1 MKNRSFFFGL
11 GTGLITGALLL
22 QLMISGGA
30 APLTKE
36 QIVRG
41 AERLNLTVIDES
53 AANTSDNA
61 NVEETDPGDPSEE
74 LSSEGSQDTVS
85 PSAPTAVATPS
96 PVVTPSISEK
106 PSKVIPPK
114 EPSTPADGQVEVP
127 EVPTHT
133 QGAVAPVTPKVTP
146 SAGIS
151 VRIPSGSTLTETANI
166 LANAGVIKDT
176 SGFLKAAN
184 KRKINTIIQS
194 GSYSFTKDESIES
207 IIDKLITLK

>member
-53 AANTSDNA
+53 AADTSDNA
-61 NVEETDPGDPSEE
+61 SVEETDPGDPSGE
-74 LSSEGSQDTVS
+74 LTEGSQNTVS
-85 PSAPTAVATPS
+85 PSAPVAVATPS
-96 PVVTPSISEK
+96 PAVTPSITEN
-106 PSKVIPPK
+106 PNKVISPK
-114 EPSTPADGQVEVP
+114 EPSTPVDGQVAVP
-127 EVPTHT
+127 EVPAHT

-146 SAGIS
+146 NAGIS

>member
-53 AANTSDNA
+53 AASTSDNA

-74 LSSEGSQDTVS
+74 LSEGSQDTVS
-85 PSAPTAVATPS
+85 PSAPAAVVTPS
-96 PVVTPSISEK
+96 PVVTPSISEN
-106 PSKVIPPK
+106 PSKVISPK
-114 EPSTPADGQVEVP
+114 EPSTSVDGQVEVP

-166 LANAGVIKDT
+166 LVNAGVIKDT